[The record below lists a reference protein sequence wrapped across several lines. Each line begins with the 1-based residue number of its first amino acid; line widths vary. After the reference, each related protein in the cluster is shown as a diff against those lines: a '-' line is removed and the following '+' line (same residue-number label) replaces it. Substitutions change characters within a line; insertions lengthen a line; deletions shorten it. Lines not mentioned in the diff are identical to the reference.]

1 MIFGNIDNLGNQEN
15 YSLII
20 LEALEILK
28 SGKWNNVE
36 NGKYEIKGEEMF
48 IMISSYETGD
58 EEGKFAESHKKYLD
72 VQFIQEGVEA
82 IKVINDTGKNKVK
95 TPYDDAKDIMFFEKI
110 EDEST
115 LIMKKGDFA
124 VFYPEDI
131 HKPCCTYLE
140 KSFVKKAVIKIKI

>member
-15 YSLII
+15 YSPII

-58 EEGKFAESHKKYLD
+58 EEGKFAEAHKKYLD

-82 IKVINDTGKNKVK
+82 IKVTKFFRKWQLYVGAENLGNFTQDNPIIAGDDPFGQYFDGSMVWGPLMGRRFYAGIRVFINRD
-95 TPYDDAKDIMFFEKI
+95 
-110 EDEST
+110 
-115 LIMKKGDFA
+115 
-124 VFYPEDI
+124 
-131 HKPCCTYLE
+131 
-140 KSFVKKAVIKIKI
+140 